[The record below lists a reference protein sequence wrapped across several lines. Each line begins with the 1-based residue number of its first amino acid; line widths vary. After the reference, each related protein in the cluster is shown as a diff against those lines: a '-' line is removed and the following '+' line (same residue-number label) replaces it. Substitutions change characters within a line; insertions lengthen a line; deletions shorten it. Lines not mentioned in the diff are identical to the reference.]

1 MTLTDPEKQKE
12 QIRKLKSL
20 FRTFFEGC
28 YEVEPLYEDGFPV
41 SQMEITDLSFAFKDG
56 LTEMTVTLCRPGL
69 LIGKAGRTINELEKV
84 LSEPDQKVKIL
95 IVESKLWRL

>member
-1 MTLTDPEKQKE
+1 MTITDAAKQKE

-28 YEVEPLYEDGFPV
+28 YDVEPLYEYGFPI
-41 SQMEITDLSFAFKDG
+41 SSLEITDLGFEFKDG
-56 LTEMTVTLCRPGL
+56 LTEMTVTLGRPGL